1 MKVVYQFFPDGSQS
15 GMTVLSDAQ
24 YAKGF
29 PPAPDGKNF
38 VALDEL
44 LPSSA
49 CFYDA
54 ESNSILHMKEI
65 EENGEIILVIDYD
78 KEPVIISS

>member
-15 GMTVLSDAQ
+15 GMTVLSDEQ

-29 PPAPDGKNF
+29 PAAPDGKTF
-38 VALDEL
+38 VVLDNL

-54 ESNSILHMKEI
+54 ESHSILHMKEV
-65 EENGEIILVIDYD
+65 EENGEAIQVIDND
-78 KEPVIISS
+78 KEPIFL